1 MKARTVHW
9 CVLIAAAMLVLVT
22 PIPGHACSCVDEP
35 CSTGWKHGQVV
46 FLGEVTAKEAIPP
59 GRDATADRLFARV
72 AVHFSV
78 RELFDG
84 GVASEK
90 DTVVLTGSG
99 GGDCG
104 YPFKVG
110 QSYLVYATPNQ
121 GPLVTSICS
130 PTRPAVIAGAFIQQ
144 LRLRSKA
151 AEPAALFG
159 VIGIAPRG
167 NGYEDLIESKTLSGV
182 KVSAVDSAGRVYSA
196 TSGEQGVYLLN
207 SLPAGTYRLE
217 IDLPA
222 GLSTWQKDSGQPIVI
237 PVGNDQNLRGC
248 AVDVLARAD
257 GRISGVVINTDG
269 KAVAGFLT
277 IISADPKE
285 SEASRQRGGL
295 QGFSTEDG
303 KFLLTQIPP
312 GRYQLMFYPK
322 VNGQIS
328 LRGGAVRSEPIDI
341 GFGQHIENFE
351 FKLKN

>member
-9 CVLIAAAMLVLVT
+9 SVLIAAAMLVLVT

-35 CSTGWKHGQVV
+35 CSTAWRHGQVV

-84 GVASEK
+84 WVASEK

-110 QSYLVYATPNQ
+110 QTYLVYATPNQ
-121 GPLVTSICS
+121 GLLVTSICS

-151 AEPAALFG
+151 AEPASLFG
-159 VIGIAPRG
+159 MIGMAPRG

-182 KVSAVDSAGRVYSA
+182 NVRAVASAGAVYSA
-196 TSGEQGVYLLN
+196 TSDEQGVY
-207 SLPAGTYRLE
+207 SFKWLPPETYRIE

-222 GLSTWQKDSGQPIVI
+222 GLSTWQKDSGQPLVI
-237 PVGNDQNLRGC
+237 PIGNDPHLRGC
-248 AVDVLARAD
+248 TMDVFARPD
-257 GRISGVVINTDG
+257 GRISGAVVDTDG
-269 KAVAGFLT
+269 KGVAG
-277 IISADPKE
+277 IITLIPANIKQADVGRQLVGLDNTTE
-285 SEASRQRGGL
+285 S
-295 QGFSTEDG
+295 G
-303 KFLLTQIPP
+303 KFLLIRIPP

-328 LRGGAVRSEPIDI
+328 LLGGAIRSEPIDI